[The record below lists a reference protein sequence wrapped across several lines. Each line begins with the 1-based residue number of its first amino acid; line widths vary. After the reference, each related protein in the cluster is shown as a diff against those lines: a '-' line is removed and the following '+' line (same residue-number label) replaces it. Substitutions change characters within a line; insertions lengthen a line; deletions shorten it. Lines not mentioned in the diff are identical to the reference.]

1 MTLCYH
7 MADGMRV
14 VRLVMDDHSTRAGVT
29 AAYLN
34 AGSARTAK
42 HWKPS
47 HIAGLRMKGWMSI
60 HMDGRSQI
68 VPVEYMGR
76 GQVKDVLK
84 SVGGCQL
91 FGGVRF
97 VVKVVKAAK
106 FKELQL
112 QAQTWA
118 DVSLAGL
125 SPTVYGLEAEVPMH
139 HGTLDSYNFIENV
152 SVLIETYCGED
163 VGQAFEALVSQ
174 PDLVGAIRLRHSAI
188 TFWLGWQSRI
198 GHGRVSATNAALR
211 IVKDL
216 HCRNITRCPDNQ
228 FGFAIVD
235 TLQIVHVSENFPW
248 GDSHCKAAVAGIFE
262 QWVQMLD
269 RIFQKVPTN
278 PDARAEALSSQVAIK
293 AGRKARDYTLL
304 KEVHAYLEL
313 ANRVALLLCSALG
326 VSLREPVMAAEAALP
341 VAPMPQ
347 PQDVFLPTRR
357 QCAISTMS
365 ISS

>member
-1 MTLCYH
+1 

-91 FGGVRF
+91 LGGVRF

-174 PDLVGAIRLRHSAI
+174 PDLAAAIRLWHSAI
-188 TFWLGWQSRI
+188 TFWLSWQSRI
-198 GHGRVSATNAALR
+198 GHGRVSATNDALR

-216 HCRNITRCPDNQ
+216 HCRNITRCTDKKY
-228 FGFAIVD
+228 GFAIVD
-235 TLQIVHVSENFPW
+235 TLQFVHVSEEMPW
-248 GDSHCKAAVAGIFE
+248 GDGHCKAAVADIFDV
-262 QWVQMLD
+262 WMGMLD
-269 RIFQKVPTN
+269 RIYQQVPTN
-278 PDARAEALSSQVAIK
+278 PDAREVASSSRVTIR
-293 AGRKARDYTLL
+293 AGRNAKNYTLL
-304 KEVHAYLEL
+304 
-313 ANRVALLLCSALG
+313 
-326 VSLREPVMAAEAALP
+326 
-341 VAPMPQ
+341 Q
-347 PQDVFLPTRR
+347 
-357 QCAISTMS
+357 
-365 ISS
+365 